1 MTKVQAIVKVM
12 QANWGKATLQE
23 IYQRAGHYYKGV
35 KATADW
41 QAGLRGVLYREVR
54 NGRTFRKIGEATYA
68 LTANEKKTH
77 ISSRQAAR
85 AA

>member
-12 QANWGKATLQE
+12 QDNGGRATLQE

-35 KATADW
+35 KAAQDW

-54 NGRTFRKIGEATYA
+54 LGRTFTKIGEATYA
-68 LTANEKKTH
+68 LKSDEAKAH
-77 ISSRQAAR
+77 ISS
-85 AA
+85 